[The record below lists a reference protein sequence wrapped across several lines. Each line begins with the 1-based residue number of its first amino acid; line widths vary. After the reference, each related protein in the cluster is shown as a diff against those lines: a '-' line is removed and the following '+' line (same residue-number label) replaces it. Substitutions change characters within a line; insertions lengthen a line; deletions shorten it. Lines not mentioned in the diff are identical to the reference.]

1 VPPVPLPHTV
11 HTLHLADVSF
21 PERHPRAGQSGPVNA
36 FLIRHPDGPILVDT
50 GIGPT
55 HPGID
60 AMYRPTRYAL
70 LEALA
75 SVGVA
80 IADIWLVINTH
91 LHFDHCGGNNIFPG
105 TVIFVQGAEFEAAQA
120 DRYTIREHFDFPD
133 AQYLLL
139 RGQAELAPGVSVLP
153 TPGHTHGHQSVVVDS
168 EDGPVII
175 AGQAA
180 ETAQQFQRLEA
191 ESEVGVATLRLLH
204 DLMPARVY
212 FSHDHAV
219 WERSGQ
225 E

>member
-1 VPPVPLPHTV
+1 VC
-11 HTLHLADVSF
+11 F
-21 PERHPRAGQSGPVNA
+21 PEWHPRAGQSGPVNA
-36 FLIRHPDGPILVDT
+36 FLIQHPDGPILVDT

-55 HPGID
+55 HPDID

-80 IADIWLVINTH
+80 IGDIRLVVNTH
-91 LHFDHCGGNNIFPG
+91 LHFDHCGSNSLFPG
-105 TVIFVQGAEFEAAQA
+105 TPIFVQGAEFEAAQA
-120 DRYTIREHFDFPD
+120 EDYTIREYFDFPD
-133 AQYLLL
+133 AQYRLL
-139 RGQAELAPGVSVLP
+139 RGQAELAPAVRVLP

-168 EDGPVII
+168 EDGPDII

-180 ETAQQFQRLEA
+180 ETAEQFMRPEA
-191 ESEVGVATLRLLH
+191 ESEEGATSLRLLH
-204 DLMPARVY
+204 DLTPARVY

-219 WERSGQ
+219 WERSIQ